1 MGWFFGFK
9 LHLIH
14 DGRGEL
20 LSFMLPP
27 SDEDDRRPLEYE
39 AFIEAVDNGLKDISR
54 VEHSRH
60 RRFDDFI
67 VRMLEAIAAYC
78 GSPTRPEKTVMR
90 LKKKRPSITDS
101 QSHC

>member
-9 LHLIH
+9 LRLIRN
-14 DGRGEL
+14 GRGEP

-27 SDEDDRRPLEYE
+27 GDEDDRRPLEYE

-60 RRFDDFI
+60 RRFDNFI
-67 VRMLEAIAAYC
+67 VRMLGTIAAY
-78 GSPTRPEKTVMR
+78 PELVGLA
-90 LKKKRPSITDS
+90 LK
-101 QSHC
+101 